1 MNLIY
6 MKIQISFVSILNL
19 YNLDNKIQIT
29 KMIKKILY
37 KSVLK
42 KKILDKNKI

>member
-1 MNLIY
+1 

-37 KSVLK
+37 SVQICIEK
-42 KKILDKNKI
+42 QNNIGQK

>member
-1 MNLIY
+1 

>member
-1 MNLIY
+1 

-42 KKILDKNKI
+42 IKIILDKNKI